1 MRLSSLKLF
10 RFSLTYFVGHHVKE
24 LLLVPFEVC
33 ILFNEGLNK
42 VDMISSL
49 QTQLGNF
56 NESAFHYKLFKV

>member
-24 LLLVPFEVC
+24 LLLVPFEVW

-42 VDMISSL
+42 VDISSL

>member
-1 MRLSSLKLF
+1 M
-10 RFSLTYFVGHHVKE
+10 KE

>member
-1 MRLSSLKLF
+1 M
-10 RFSLTYFVGHHVKE
+10 KE
-24 LLLVPFEVC
+24 LLLVPFEVW

-42 VDMISSL
+42 VDISSL